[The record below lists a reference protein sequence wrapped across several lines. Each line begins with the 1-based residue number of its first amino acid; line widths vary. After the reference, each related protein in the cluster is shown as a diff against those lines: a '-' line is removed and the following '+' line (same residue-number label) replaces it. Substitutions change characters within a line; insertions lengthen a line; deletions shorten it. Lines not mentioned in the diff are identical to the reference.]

1 MSTAFEGAR
10 GDLGRAIR
18 AAARPLELLKSRG
31 TVSLLDQGI
40 VSLANFLTGVL
51 VARSCP
57 KEELGLYSLGFSV
70 LLFCTGIQSAVI
82 SVPYT
87 IYSPQVA
94 ERERAAYSGSA
105 LVHQLAL
112 SLLAAAVVGGGALV
126 LDVTGQPG
134 VAALLAAVALA
145 LPFPLAREYA
155 RQLLFARLRF
165 PSALALDG
173 AVAGLQFALLL
184 SLRRLGLLSARSAYA
199 AVGAAC
205 GAGVLLAAMAVW
217 RWFQI
222 RRERVLPDLRAN
234 WATGRWA
241 LTGGMVGLAG
251 QQLYPWFLAA
261 TRGTAEAGALAACTG
276 ITFIANP
283 IIIGLGNLL
292 VPKTVHAFASGGVPA
307 LARVVRQG
315 TLALA
320 AVMAVVTPV
329 MLVAGRSLL
338 GLVYGD
344 RYLAYGL
351 TVGLLS
357 LSQAVDVVAVP
368 AGCALYAMEKPSAVV
383 KGNAIVLA
391 VTATLGL
398 AFVHLLGPLGVATG
412 LLLGNGLSAAFR
424 WREYA
429 RELRARAA
437 RPEVS
442 VPSSPARMAAV
453 ARRSSR

>member
-10 GDLGRAIR
+10 GELSRALR
-18 AAARPLELLKSRG
+18 AAARPREILRSRG
-31 TVSLLDQGI
+31 MVSLFDQGI
-40 VSLANFLTGVL
+40 VSLANFLTGAL
-51 VARSCP
+51 VGRSCP

-94 ERERAAYSGSA
+94 ERERAAYSGSS
-105 LVHQLAL
+105 LVHQLVL
-112 SLLAAAVVGGGALV
+112 SSLAAAVVGGGALV
-126 LDVTGQPG
+126 LGVAGQPS
-134 VAALLAAVALA
+134 VAALLAMVAVA
-145 LPFPLAREYA
+145 LPFPLVREYG

-173 AVAGLQFALLL
+173 AVAGLQLALLL

-199 AVGAAC
+199 AVAAAC
-205 GAGVLLAAMAVW
+205 GAGVLLAAMAAW

-241 LTGGMVGLAG
+241 LTGGMVGIASY
-251 QQLYPWFLAA
+251 QLYPWFLAA

-276 ITFIANP
+276 VTVIANP
-283 IIIGLGNLL
+283 ILIALGNLL
-292 VPKTVHAFASGGVPA
+292 VPKTAHAFARGGVPA
-307 LARVVRQG
+307 LGRVVRQG

-320 AVMAVVTPV
+320 GVMAVVTPA
-329 MLVAGRSLL
+329 MLVGGRPLL

-368 AGCALYAMEKPSAVV
+368 AACALYAMGKPSAAV
-383 KGNAIVLA
+383 KGNAIALA
-391 VTATLGL
+391 VTVTLGL
-398 AFVHLLGPLGVATG
+398 PFVHLLGPLGVATG
-412 LLLGNGLSAAFR
+412 LVLGNGLSAAFR

-437 RPEVS
+437 RPAVS
-442 VPSSPARMAAV
+442 EPSPPACMAAE
-453 ARRSSR
+453 ARRASS